1 MQQQQISIKKAVFP
15 IAGMATRFLP
25 LSKVV
30 SKELIPLVDKPLIHY
45 TVREAIDSGIKEII
59 FVVRPK
65 QKDVLQY
72 FQPDL
77 KLEKIL
83 EEKNKLEELEALKE
97 IKEMARDV
105 TFSFAVQKYPL
116 GDGDAVFQAKALVG
130 DEPFAVFLCD
140 DVIDSEVPVL
150 AQLLEVFGTCQRPV
164 IALKQLP
171 PEKLYHYGVADVEKI
186 ANCFY
191 KFKNMIEKPK
201 EGQAPSDLALVG
213 RSILT
218 PDVFDYLKPQKR
230 LKVSDSSLLNP
241 TLGKMALEGKGV
253 YGYEFKG
260 EWLECGD
267 KLRWFY
273 SFLHMAIKH
282 PELGEDVKAC
292 LRKFKI

>member
-1 MQQQQISIKKAVFP
+1 MPKQTIRKAVFP
-15 IAGMATRFLP
+15 IAGLATRFLP

-45 TVREAIDSGIKEII
+45 TVREAVDAGIKEII
-59 FVVRPK
+59 FVTRPK

-72 FQPDL
+72 FQPDP

-83 EEKNKLEELEALKE
+83 QDKKKEEELSDLKE
-97 IKEMARDV
+97 IQDLARDV
-105 TFSFAVQKYPL
+105 TFSFAVQKDPL
-116 GDGDAVFQAKALVG
+116 GDGDAVFQAKSLVKN
-130 DEPFAVFLCD
+130 EPFAVFFCD
-140 DVIDSEVPVL
+140 DMIDSEVPAL
-150 AQLLEVFGTCQRPV
+150 SQLIEVFDTCQRPV

-171 PEKLYHYGVADVEKI
+171 PERLYHYGVVDVEKI

-191 KFKNMIEKPK
+191 KIKSMVEKPK
-201 EGQAPSDLALVG
+201 EGQAPSNLAIVG

-218 PDVFDYLKPQKR
+218 PDVFDYLKPQKK
-230 LKVSDSSLLNP
+230 LHGSDASLFFP
-241 TLGKMALEGKGV
+241 TLGKMAVDGKGV

-273 SFLHMAIKH
+273 SFLHFAIKH
-282 PELGEDVKAC
+282 PSLGEEMKAC
-292 LRKFKI
+292 LRKLKY

>member
-1 MQQQQISIKKAVFP
+1 MPKQTIRKAVFP
-15 IAGMATRFLP
+15 IAGLATRFLP

-45 TVREAIDSGIKEII
+45 TVKEAVDAGIKEII
-59 FVVRPK
+59 FVTRPK

-72 FQPDL
+72 FQPDP

-83 EEKNKLEELEALKE
+83 QDKKKEEEIKDLKE
-97 IKEMARDV
+97 IQDLARGI
-105 TFSFAVQKYPL
+105 TFSFAVQKAPL
-116 GDGDAVFQAKALVG
+116 GDGDAVFQAKNLVG
-130 DEPFAVFLCD
+130 DEPFAVFFCD
-140 DVIDSEVPVL
+140 DMIDSEVPAL
-150 AQLLEVFGTCQRPV
+150 TQLLEVFDTCQRPV

-171 PEKLYHYGVADVEKI
+171 PEKLYHYGVVDVEKI

-191 KFKNMIEKPK
+191 KIKSMVEKPK
-201 EGQAPSDLALVG
+201 KGQAPSNLAIVG

-218 PDVFDYLKPQKR
+218 PDVFDYLKPQKK
-230 LKVSDSSLLNP
+230 LHGHDASLFFP
-241 TLGKMALEGKGV
+241 TLGKMAVDGKGV

-273 SFLHMAIKH
+273 SFLHFAIKH
-282 PELGEDVKAC
+282 PSLGEEVKIC
-292 LRKFKI
+292 LRKLKY

>member
-1 MQQQQISIKKAVFP
+1 MQKQTIRKAVFP

-45 TVREAIDSGIKEII
+45 SVKEAVDSGIKEII
-59 FVVRPK
+59 FVTRPK
-65 QKDVLQY
+65 QKDVMQY
-72 FQPDL
+72 FQPDPQ
-77 KLEKIL
+77 LEKIL
-83 EEKNKLEELEALKE
+83 EEKQKIEELETLKE
-97 IKEMARDV
+97 IKNLARDV
-105 TFSFAVQKYPL
+105 TFSSVVQKYPL
-116 GDGDAVFQAKALVG
+116 GDGDAVLQAKAIVG

-140 DVIDSEVPVL
+140 DIIDSEIPAL
-150 AQLLEVFGTCQRPV
+150 SQLMEVFDTCQRPV

-191 KFKNMIEKPK
+191 KFKNMVEKPK

-218 PDVFDYLKPQKR
+218 PDVFDYLKPK
-230 LKVSDSSLLNP
+230 KKSGKADSSLLNP
-241 TLGKMALEGKGV
+241 TLGKMAVDGKGI

-273 SFLHMAIKH
+273 SFLHFAIKH
-282 PELGEDVKAC
+282 PSLGEDVKIC
-292 LRKFKI
+292 LKKLKY

>member
-171 PEKLYHYGVADVEKI
+171 
-186 ANCFY
+186 
-191 KFKNMIEKPK
+191 
-201 EGQAPSDLALVG
+201 
-213 RSILT
+213 
-218 PDVFDYLKPQKR
+218 
-230 LKVSDSSLLNP
+230 
-241 TLGKMALEGKGV
+241 
-253 YGYEFKG
+253 
-260 EWLECGD
+260 
-267 KLRWFY
+267 
-273 SFLHMAIKH
+273 
-282 PELGEDVKAC
+282 
-292 LRKFKI
+292 

>member
-1 MQQQQISIKKAVFP
+1 MPKQTIRKAVFP
-15 IAGMATRFLP
+15 IAGLATRFLP

-45 TVREAIDSGIKEII
+45 TVKEAVDAGIKEII
-59 FVVRPK
+59 FVTRPK

-72 FQPDL
+72 FQPDP

-83 EEKNKLEELEALKE
+83 QDKKKEEEIKDLKE
-97 IKEMARDV
+97 IQDLARGV
-105 TFSFAVQKYPL
+105 TFSFAVQKAPL
-116 GDGDAVFQAKALVG
+116 GDGDAVFQAKNLVG
-130 DEPFAVFLCD
+130 DEPFAVFFCD
-140 DVIDSEVPVL
+140 DMIDSEVPAL
-150 AQLLEVFGTCQRPV
+150 TQLLDVFDTCQRPV

-171 PEKLYHYGVADVEKI
+171 PEKLYHYGVVDVEKI

-191 KFKNMIEKPK
+191 KIKSMVEKPK
-201 EGQAPSDLALVG
+201 KGQAPSNLAIVG

-218 PDVFDYLKPQKR
+218 PDVFDYLKPQKKLR
-230 LKVSDSSLLNP
+230 GHDASLFFP
-241 TLGKMALEGKGV
+241 TLGKMAIEGKGV

-273 SFLHMAIKH
+273 SFLHFAIKH
-282 PELGEDVKAC
+282 PSLGEEVKIC
-292 LRKFKI
+292 LRKLKY